1 MIYISQNLSYKPW
14 KELQIYFPKELESTF
29 ILGIYWNAKQGK
41 SLKHPSTKHYKYSKD
56 FLNTPLALEN
66 KPIVTG
72 DCNLNFIKYM
82 QNKGVNQFL
91 EKIISNNFIP
101 QIILP
106 TSVTEKTAMLIDNI
120 FLNSYE
126 HNSNWA
132 SGNITTY
139 ISDHLPHFWSLKISS
154 NLHLN
159 KILQSKTLTKRLL
172 KQNYLNLIGQL
183 LQRTMIYIN
192 LCFGTFLCFINKI
205 LDKHAPIKTEKREN
219 KTTSKLSRG
228 IKTLMK
234 KRDKLYKH
242 DKSKK

>member
-1 MIYISQNLSYKPW
+1 MLNKESHLNTLLRSIINIYSN
-14 KELQIYFPKELESTF
+14 
-29 ILGIYWNAKQGK
+29 
-41 SLKHPSTKHYKYSKD
+41 D
-56 FLNTPLALEN
+56 FLNTLLALEN

-126 HNSNWA
+126 HNSNCA
-132 SGNITTY
+132 SGNITTC

-172 KQNYLNLIGQL
+172 KRNYLNLIGQL

-205 LDKHAPIKTEKREN
+205 LDKHAPTPIKTEKREN